1 MSDLEAK
8 VVDGADSIPVAG
20 DDDDLNDINYKP
32 PAEKKLDDI
41 LSQDKDDEAL
51 ERYKAALL
59 GDAASAGSG
68 IVVFPDDKRIVIV
81 QKLTLLVDGRPDLEL
96 DLTQDLAE
104 VKKKKFVIKE
114 GVKFKIRIDFIVQ
127 REIVTGLKYNQKTSR
142 MGVTVDKNTL
152 MVGSYAP
159 KATHHSYTTPPE
171 DAPSGMTGRG
181 SYHVYSLFTDDDKN
195 EHLKWEWNIEIKKD
209 WEEK

>member
-1 MSDLEAK
+1 MLPK
-8 VVDGADSIPVAG
+8 PLSIYE
-20 DDDDLNDINYKP
+20 LIIFF
-32 PAEKKLDDI
+32 KLF
-41 LSQDKDDEAL
+41 Q
-51 ERYKAALL
+51 
-59 GDAASAGSG
+59 
-68 IVVFPDDKRIVIV
+68 
-81 QKLTLLVDGRPDLEL
+81 
-96 DLTQDLAE
+96 
-104 VKKKKFVIKE
+104 KFVIKE
-114 GVKFKIRIDFIVQ
+114 GVKFKIQIDFIVQ

-195 EHLKWEWNIEIKKD
+195 EHLKVFFHHLLS
-209 WEEK
+209 

>member
-8 VVDGADSIPVAG
+8 IVDGADSIPVTG